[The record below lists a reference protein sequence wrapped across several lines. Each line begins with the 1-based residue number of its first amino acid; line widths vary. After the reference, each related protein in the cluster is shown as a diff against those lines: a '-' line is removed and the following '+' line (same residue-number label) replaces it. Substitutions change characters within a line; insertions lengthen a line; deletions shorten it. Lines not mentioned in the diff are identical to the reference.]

1 MAESTPRPERTRADH
16 LLPGD
21 QWLEHGTLMTMIER
35 CPAPLSNQVRLRFAA
50 GMASNNCST
59 CSPPT
64 SAYCCRRPE
73 GEGSSDDE
81 AGTGRHHPAAGAAV
95 GRLGN

>member
-35 CPAPLSNQVRLRFAA
+35 CPAPLSNQVRLRVRRADGVEQLLDLFATDKRLLLP
-50 GMASNNCST
+50 ASGG
-59 CSPPT
+59 
-64 SAYCCRRPE
+64 R
-73 GEGSSDDE
+73 GE
-81 AGTGRHHPAAGAAV
+81 
-95 GRLGN
+95 